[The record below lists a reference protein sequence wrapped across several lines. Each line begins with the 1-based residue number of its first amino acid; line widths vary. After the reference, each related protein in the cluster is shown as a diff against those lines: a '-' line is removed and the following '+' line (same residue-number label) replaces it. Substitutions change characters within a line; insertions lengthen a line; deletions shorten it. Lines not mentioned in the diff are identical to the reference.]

1 MSSGVR
7 SPLRTPVPTARR
19 TVPVRGRE
27 AARRAARPTR
37 GAGAARQ
44 TWAAFSAVPALLG
57 MALAASAPA
66 AGAAGVAAQSMPPP
80 DAPATLQV
88 VVLPGTDRDRSLA
101 GADYVPM
108 PNERLPLAE
117 LAGRVL
123 GHCGFRLVDA
133 APQAAAPDATL
144 TVRARG
150 NSIGGRYGEMRVGF
164 TGADLAGNVVLDGGS
179 YIHAA
184 PFSAVLYP
192 SLLYPTPGRNGL
204 TVEEPVPATFAAVLQ
219 GEGQPAPG
227 RAQVW
232 RPILEG
238 TVYLDAVVDVAE
250 NACGTAGL
258 IRASHDALPALR
270 SRAIDRLAAR
280 ASRDP
285 AARAALLAR
294 LDDADPYVHREVAD
308 AAAESGVTAAVP
320 PLRDRLASEPPE
332 YAARGAVERAIAQLT
347 DTSPPRYPWQSLAR
361 WDFIEWGVTTPS
373 EVRELLG
380 EPESVGE
387 GGEWRYGSGW
397 VEFSPP
403 GDGGSGTT
411 VDRLRYPRSGW

>member
-1 MSSGVR
+1 MAGKR
-7 SPLRTPVPTARR
+7 LWAPRR
-19 TVPVRGRE
+19 PAGG
-27 AARRAARPTR
+27 ARAARS
-37 GAGAARQ
+37 AA
-44 TWAAFSAVPALLG
+44 AAVPALL
-57 MALAASAPA
+57 ALAVAALAPV
-66 AGAAGVAAQSMPPP
+66 AGAAAQSMPPP
-80 DAPATLQV
+80 DAPATLRV
-88 VVLPGTDRDRSLA
+88 EVLPGTDRDRSLA

-123 GHCGFRLVDA
+123 GHCGFRLVEA
-133 APQAAAPDATL
+133 APAGQSDATL

-164 TGADLAGNVVLDGGS
+164 TGADLAGDVVLDGGS

-184 PFSAVLYP
+184 RFSAVLYP

-204 TVEEPVPATFAAVLQ
+204 TAEEPVPATFAAVLQ
-219 GEGQPAPG
+219 GDGQPAPG

-250 NACGTAGL
+250 DACGTAGL

-270 SRAIDRLAAR
+270 SRAIERLAAR
-280 ASRDP
+280 AAADP

-308 AAAESGVTAAVP
+308 AAAESGVTAAVS

-397 VEFSPP
+397 VEFAPP
-403 GDGGSGTT
+403 GDGGGGGGGGTT

>member
-7 SPLRTPVPTARR
+7 SPVRRTPVPTAQR
-19 TVPVRGRE
+19 TVPGRGQE
-27 AARRAARPTR
+27 AARHAVRQAR
-37 GAGAARQ
+37 GGGAARS
-44 TWAAFSAVPALLG
+44 AGAAVPALL
-57 MALAASAPA
+57 ALAMAMSAPV
-66 AGAAGVAAQSMPPP
+66 AGAAGQSMPPP
-80 DAPATLQV
+80 DAPATLRV
-88 VVLPGTDRDRSLA
+88 EVLPGSDRDRSLA

-123 GHCGFRLVDA
+123 GHCGFRLEDA
-133 APQAAAPDATL
+133 APAAPPDATL

-164 TGADLAGNVVLDGGS
+164 TGADLAGDVVLDGGS

-184 PFSAVLYP
+184 RFSAVLYP

-280 ASRDP
+280 AAGDP

-308 AAAESGVTAAVP
+308 AAAESGVTAAVS

-347 DTSPPRYPWQSLAR
+347 DTSPPRYTWQSLAR
-361 WDFIEWGVTTPS
+361 WDFIEWGVTTPT

-397 VEFSPP
+397 VEFAPP
-403 GDGGSGTT
+403 GDGGGGTT

>member
-7 SPLRTPVPTARR
+7 STLRRTPVPTALR
-19 TVPVRGRE
+19 TAPGRGRE
-27 AARRAARPTR
+27 AASRAARPTR
-37 GAGAARQ
+37 GARAAR
-44 TWAAFSAVPALLG
+44 TARATVPALL
-57 MALAASAPA
+57 ALAVAASATV
-66 AGAAGVAAQSMPPP
+66 AGAAAQSMPPP
-80 DAPATLQV
+80 DAPATLRV
-88 VVLPGTDRDRSLA
+88 VVLPGEGRGRSLA

-117 LAGRVL
+117 LAGRAL

-133 APQAAAPDATL
+133 AAPPDATL

-164 TGADLAGNVVLDGGS
+164 TGADLAGDVVLDGGS

-184 PFSAVLYP
+184 RFSAVLYP

-204 TVEEPVPATFAAVLQ
+204 TAEEPVPATFAAVLQ
-219 GEGQPAPG
+219 GEGQPVPG

-280 ASRDP
+280 AASDA

-294 LDDADPYVHREVAD
+294 LDDADPYVHREVAE
-308 AAAESGVTAAVP
+308 AAAESGFTAAVP

-380 EPESVGE
+380 EPESVGD
-387 GGEWRYGSGW
+387 GGVWRYGSGW
-397 VEFSPP
+397 VDFSPP
-403 GDGGSGTT
+403 GDGGGGTT
-411 VDRLRYPRSGW
+411 VDRIRYPRSGW